1 MSESSGRDGVATV
14 NRVLVGNCAVL
25 AVAVLVLVI
34 AFVNVARPGGG
45 EHATGEGVV
54 GDGGV
59 VQDGLHGGPVENA
72 TAAQVSV
79 IRLSDGKRRGTASER
94 YARPALSLAKLYIA
108 DYVLDHGTVSQ
119 RWEAINMISD
129 SSDAAAE
136 DLYTAYP
143 DSIDAT
149 AEKYGL
155 ESTRSGE
162 DWGYALT
169 STYDVATFV
178 ARVLDDA
185 PTSPILVAMAR
196 AADVAADGY
205 EQDWGTA
212 LLPGTIGTKWGWSN
226 DRDLHSSV
234 SFSGDFVVAA
244 AVTGSSEDL
253 TELVEDRI
261 KGMGAWIGDDAVDRI
276 DADTSEDGS
285 EDKSEDKSG
294 EESTEKSG
302 DRSSGESGKKSGDKS
317 DDKMTDEKKS
327 DSKKSGDDKKPEEKS
342 NDRSSGRSGEKKSPE
357 KSSAEPSAKKD
368 GK

>member
-14 NRVLVGNCAVL
+14 NRVLVGICAVL
-25 AVAVLVLVI
+25 AVAVLVLVV
-34 AFVNVARPGGG
+34 AFVNLARSGG
-45 EHATGEGVV
+45 EEAATGEGVV

-129 SSDAAAE
+129 SSDAAAK

-178 ARVLDDA
+178 ARVLDDD

-234 SFSGDFVVAA
+234 SFSEDFVVAA

-261 KGMGAWIGDDAVDRI
+261 KGIGSWIGDDAVDHI
-276 DADTSEDGS
+276 DADTSKDGS
-285 EDKSEDKSG
+285 EDNSEDKSG

-302 DRSSGESGKKSGDKS
+302 DRSSGESGKKSGDKL
-317 DDKMTDEKKS
+317 DDKKS
-327 DSKKSGDDKKPEEKS
+327 DSKKSGDSKKPEGKS
-342 NDRSSGRSGEKKSPE
+342 NDKSSGRSGEKKSPE

>member
-14 NRVLVGNCAVL
+14 NRVLVGICAVL

-34 AFVNVARPGGG
+34 AFVNLSRPGGG
-45 EHATGEGVV
+45 EAASGEGVV

-129 SSDAAAE
+129 SSDAAAK

-178 ARVLDDA
+178 ARVLDAD

-196 AADVAADGY
+196 AADVAEDGY
-205 EQDWGTA
+205 EQNWGTA

-226 DRDLHSSV
+226 DKELHSSV
-234 SFSGDFVVAA
+234 SFSENFVVAA

-261 KGMGAWIGDDAVDRI
+261 KGMGSWIGDDAVDHI
-276 DADTSEDGS
+276 DAD
-285 EDKSEDKSG
+285 KSNDKSG
-294 EESTEKSG
+294 DKSAEK
-302 DRSSGESGKKSGDKS
+302 SSGESGKKSGDKS
-317 DDKMTDEKKS
+317 DDKKSGEKRDEEKPDEKKS
-327 DSKKSGDDKKPEEKS
+327 QDGKKPEDKS

-357 KSSAEPSAKKD
+357 KSSAEPSAKK
-368 GK
+368 GER